1 MTFYDVLEIQSLRLL
16 DPDLAATNTVND
28 FQAPRSR
35 QRRTARLR
43 RGWRQ
48 RQVTWLRETSPTPS
62 RHLLPSSPNLQGP
75 GNVAYRSRQ
84 GQNSS
89 FYVRRNYFVPTSFTL
104 NYASPNVV
112 QLELIFPSSTGF
124 IFLQIP
130 WQSRI
135 WWVQNRKKTKC
146 NARRPITINMSDIR
160 VQT

>member
-1 MTFYDVLEIQSLRLL
+1 M
-16 DPDLAATNTVND
+16 DPDLAAANTVND

-35 QRRTARLR
+35 QRPTARLR

-62 RHLLPSSPNLQGP
+62 RRLLPSSPNLQGP

-89 FYVRRNYFVPTSFTL
+89 FYVRKNYFIPTSFSL
-104 NYASPNVV
+104 NCAGPNM
-112 QLELIFPSSTGF
+112 ELIFPSSTRF
-124 IFLQIP
+124 IFFQIP

-146 NARRPITINMSDIR
+146 NARRPITFNMSDIR